1 MTNAR
6 PVNLFNEKRCPV
18 CGAAA
23 SESPI
28 LCTNEEHRVA
38 YECGAAFAA
47 EAGSIQVVALCPTPS
62 TVQANLIAAYSRR
75 GAIGGAHR
83 RLSSTRAQ
91 ILAVLVDEYQRD
103 GHEIIHHDGEAYARL
118 VEQTSK
124 GAIVLAEINL
134 HTLASQ
140 IDRRLT

>member
-1 MTNAR
+1 MLITD
-6 PVNLFNEKRCPV
+6 PEQGV
-18 CGAAA
+18 
-23 SESPI
+23 
-28 LCTNEEHRVA
+28 T

-47 EAGSIQVVALCPTPS
+47 EAGSIRVIALCPTPS

-75 GAIGGAHR
+75 GAIGGAPR
-83 RLSSTRAQ
+83 RLSSTHAE

-118 VEQTSK
+118 VEKTSK